1 MLPVSNMENSND
13 LEEKLREAACVG
25 HLESVKTLI
34 ESSNVQINGQNK
46 VNGWLGRVIT
56 RVYYPVI
63 NIYHFSCLGFGIL
76 K

>member
-25 HLESVKTLI
+25 DLESVKTLI

-46 VNGWLGRVIT
+46 VNGW
-56 RVYYPVI
+56 
-63 NIYHFSCLGFGIL
+63 
-76 K
+76 